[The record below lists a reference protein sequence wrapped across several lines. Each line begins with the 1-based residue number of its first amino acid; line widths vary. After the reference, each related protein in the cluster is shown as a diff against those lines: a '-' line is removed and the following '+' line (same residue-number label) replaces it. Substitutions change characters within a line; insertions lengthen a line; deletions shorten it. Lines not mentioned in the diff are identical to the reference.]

1 MNEKIFEL
9 IVRGVCLCNGM
20 LLLCR
25 NRKVGNV
32 FLPGGHIELGESAD
46 HALKRELREEL
57 AMEGSSTQF
66 LGVAENR
73 FVQAG
78 VEIFELNLVFSVHI
92 DCGGVCTSPQSVE
105 SHIEFF
111 WCLLSE
117 VPVSGM
123 LPTSLA
129 ERLQGWVEGSDPVR
143 FIPMHPCARPQP
155 ANATAKTVLG

>member
-1 MNEKIFEL
+1 MNKKFEL

-32 FLPGGHIELGESAD
+32 YLPGGHIELGESAD
-46 HALKRELREEL
+46 AALKRELMEEL
-57 AMEGSSTQF
+57 AVEGIVTQF
-66 LGVAENR
+66 LGVAESR

-78 VEIFELNLVFSVHI
+78 DEVFELNLVFAVHI
-92 DCGGVCTSPQSVE
+92 DCGSVCTLPQSAE
-105 SHIEFF
+105 AHIEFF
-111 WCLLSE
+111 WCPFAE

-129 ERLQGWVEGSDPVR
+129 TRLQGWLDGSDPVR
-143 FIPMHPCARPQP
+143 FIPMQP
-155 ANATAKTVLG
+155 